1 MKYFK
6 KTILFSISSLIV
18 ISTLVMFAQYNGNAP
33 AGDNA
38 QPALETV
45 EYSNLS
51 DKDSQELLSKLLT
64 DSVKVQKRQQS

>member
-18 ISTLVMFAQYNGNAP
+18 ISTLVMFMHYNGNAP

-45 EYSNLS
+45 ENSNLT
-51 DKDSQELLSKLLT
+51 DKDSQ
-64 DSVKVQKRQQS
+64 